1 MLWTSNLEPSDL
13 FLLIHLDILVHAI
26 QSNTNTIGLL
36 LICLSFCWNSWIWVC
51 WFESL
56 KIWNTCWLEFSRKY
70 FCLFVCLFVIDSCKK
85 ASGWANRK
93 VSVVFS
99 ALVWFIFFTNLEVWQ
114 IWHCCGYLGFK
125 LAQSLWGLSFFKC
138 LVFSSALCS
147 LNFYSD
153 CLFFVLCFKTIKCVF
168 FYRYLL

>member
-1 MLWTSNLEPSDL
+1 
-13 FLLIHLDILVHAI
+13 
-26 QSNTNTIGLL
+26 
-36 LICLSFCWNSWIWVC
+36 
-51 WFESL
+51 
-56 KIWNTCWLEFSRKY
+56 
-70 FCLFVCLFVIDSCKK
+70 
-85 ASGWANRK
+85 

-125 LAQSLWGLSFFKC
+125 LAQSLWGLSFFNC